1 MKYFFEPKNL
11 VSANAQKAFRN
22 NPFVQ
27 KVASALANQSIHS
40 QTQYQKVL
48 ENIIQ
53 DAKKSKVP
61 PTKIS
66 IHPKELP
73 SIKKH
78 KPLTEETLWGGV
90 ALKKVDVGRNFIQ
103 KLLVVNE
110 HGILGFEFHKEKLEK
125 LNVLEGYCLVF
136 SSIHNSKNWK
146 KGKITVKLA
155 TIGDKFEF
163 QPNDEHGIIALT
175 GCVIEETSTNH
186 LDDLFYIFKSSQI

>member
-1 MKYFFEPKNL
+1 MKYFFETKNL
-11 VSANAQKAFRN
+11 VSANAQRAFRN

-27 KVASALANQSIHS
+27 KVVGTLAKQSIHS

-48 ENIIQ
+48 ENVIQ
-53 DAKKSKVP
+53 DTKKYKVP
-61 PTKIS
+61 STKIS

-73 SIKKH
+73 PIKKH

-90 ALKKVDVGRNFIQ
+90 ALKKVDVGKDFIQ

-136 SSIHNSKNWK
+136 YSIHNSKNWE
-146 KGKITVKLA
+146 KGKITVTLA
-155 TIGDKFEF
+155 TVGDKFEF
-163 QPNDEHGIIALT
+163 QPYDEHGIVALT
-175 GCVIEETSTNH
+175 DCTVEETSTNH
-186 LDDLFYIFKSSQI
+186 LDDLFYVFKSSQV